1 MEFKD
6 KIKEEL
12 DNPKLWI
19 VITFKTPYGPGE
31 TMDKLASTLEELGW
45 TVTFKANWWTADIP
59 YGLIRID
66 ITQDEKEKI
75 VLGRWILGRKCELL
89 GIENMDLENGKSEFY
104 RLVNGITSTLIYD
117 PVIRTMRGQY

>member
-45 TVTFKANWWTADIP
+45 TVNFKANWWTADIP

-75 VLGRWILGRKCELL
+75 ILGRWILGRKCELL
-89 GIENMDLENGKSEFY
+89 GIENMDLEKGKSEFY

>member
-19 VITFKTPYGPGE
+19 VITFKTPHGPGE

-89 GIENMDLENGKSEFY
+89 GIENMDLEKGKSEFY

>member
-89 GIENMDLENGKSEFY
+89 GIENMDLEKGKSEFY

>member
-89 GIENMDLENGKSEFY
+89 RIENMDLEKGKSEFY

>member
-45 TVTFKANWWTADIP
+45 TVTFKANWWTADIQ

-89 GIENMDLENGKSEFY
+89 GIENMDLEKGKSEFY

>member
-31 TMDKLASTLEELGW
+31 TMDKLASTLKELGW

-89 GIENMDLENGKSEFY
+89 GIENMDLEKGKSEFY

>member
-6 KIKEEL
+6 KIKKEL
-12 DNPKLWI
+12 DNPKLWA

-31 TMDKLASTLEELGW
+31 TMDKLATTLEELGW

-89 GIENMDLENGKSEFY
+89 GIENMDLEKGKSEFY
-104 RLVNGITSTLIYD
+104 RLVDGITSTLIYD
-117 PVIRTMRGQY
+117 PIIRTMRGQY

>member
-89 GIENMDLENGKSEFY
+89 GIENMDLEKGKSEFY
-104 RLVNGITSTLIYD
+104 RLVMESHQL
-117 PVIRTMRGQY
+117 